1 MPEQTFIVP
10 EDSTPDRADKI
21 LAAHYPEVSRAAI
34 QRFIEN
40 GKVRRENGDSLES
53 KKKLNPGEVL
63 LVDLSPEPIPGLRP
77 VDLPIGILYEDES
90 LVVVDK
96 PSGMVVHPGDG
107 TGEDTLV
114 HALLHHCDEKLST
127 VGAPERPGIVHRLDK
142 DTTGVIVVAKTD
154 PVHHALVKQF
164 AERET
169 GKEYLAL
176 ASGVPREKSG
186 SVTLSIGRHPTI
198 RVKMA
203 VVENGKA
210 AHTDWERVDGDFGG
224 LASLLKCCIHTGR
237 THQIRVHLS
246 SLGHPVVGDETYG
259 FKPARSKIPSPPRV
273 LLHAQKLSFT
283 HPANGELMTV
293 EAPVPEDF
301 SDYLKLLK

>member
-10 EDSTPDRADKI
+10 EESTPDRADKI
-21 LAAHYPEVSRAAI
+21 LALHYPEVSRSAI
-34 QRFIEN
+34 QRFIES
-40 GKVRRENGDSLES
+40 GKVRRKNGDKLEP
-53 KKKLNPGEVL
+53 KKKLHPGEVL
-63 LVDLSPEPIPGLRP
+63 LVDLSPESIPGLRP

-127 VGAPERPGIVHRLDK
+127 VGAPDRPGIVHRLDK
-142 DTTGVIVVAKTD
+142 DTSGAIVVAKTD

-176 ASGVPREKSG
+176 VSGIPREKSG
-186 SVTLSIGRHPTI
+186 SVTLPIGRHPTI

-203 VVENGKA
+203 VVENGKP
-210 AHTDWERVDGDFGG
+210 AHTDWEIIESFGN
-224 LASLLKCCIHTGR
+224 LASLIRCRIHTGR

-246 SLGHPVVGDETYG
+246 SLGHPVLGDETYG
-259 FKPARSKIPSPPRV
+259 FKPARSKVPPPPRV
-273 LLHAQKLSFT
+273 LLHAEKLSFT
-283 HPANGELMTV
+283 HPGSGESMTV
-293 EAPVPEDF
+293 EVAVPPDF
-301 SDYLKLLK
+301 SDYVELLK

>member
-1 MPEQTFIVP
+1 MPEQTFIFP
-10 EDSTPDRADKI
+10 EESTPDRADKI

-34 QRFIEN
+34 QRFIES
-40 GKVRRENGDSLES
+40 GKVRRKNGDKLEP
-53 KKKLNPGEVL
+53 KKKLHPGEVL

-96 PSGMVVHPGDG
+96 PSGMVVHPGEG

-114 HALLHHCDEKLST
+114 HALLHHCDGKLSS
-127 VGAPERPGIVHRLDK
+127 VGSPDRPGIVHRLDK
-142 DTTGVIVVAKTD
+142 DTSGVMVVAKTD

-164 AERET
+164 ADRQT

-176 ASGVPREKSG
+176 VSGIPREKSG
-186 SVTLSIGRHPTI
+186 SVTLPLGRHPTI

-203 VVENGKA
+203 VVENGKP
-210 AHTDWERVDGDFGG
+210 AHTDWEITESFGN
-224 LASLLKCCIHTGR
+224 LASLIRCRIHTGR

-246 SLGHPVVGDETYG
+246 SLGHPIAGDETYG
-259 FKPARSKIPSPPRV
+259 FKPSRSKISSPPRV
-273 LLHAQKLSFT
+273 LLHARKLSFT
-283 HPANGELMTV
+283 HPGSGEPMNV
-293 EAPVPEDF
+293 EAPLPVDF
-301 SDYLKLLK
+301 RDYVELLK

>member
-10 EDSTPDRADKI
+10 EDSTPDRVDKI
-21 LAAHYPEVSRAAI
+21 LAAHYPEVSRVAI
-34 QRFIEN
+34 QRFIES
-40 GKVRRENGDSLES
+40 GKVRRENGDSLEP
-53 KKKLNPGEVL
+53 KKKLHPGEVL

-127 VGAPERPGIVHRLDK
+127 VGAPVRPGIVHRLDK
-142 DTTGVIVVAKTD
+142 DTSGAIVVAKTD

-164 AERET
+164 ADRET

-176 ASGVPREKSG
+176 ALGVPREKSG
-186 SVTLSIGRHPTI
+186 SVTLPIGRHPAI

-203 VVENGKA
+203 VVENGKP
-210 AHTDWERVDGDFGG
+210 AHTAWERVNGFGD
-224 LASLLKCCIHTGR
+224 LASLLRCRIHTGR

-246 SLGHPVVGDETYG
+246 SLGHPVVGDEKYG
-259 FKPARSKIPSPPRV
+259 FKPARSKIPLPPRV
-273 LLHAQKLSFT
+273 MLHAQKLSFI
-283 HPANGELMTV
+283 HPASGESMTM
-293 EAPVPEDF
+293 EAPVPGDF
-301 SDYLKLLK
+301 SDYVELLK

>member
-10 EDSTPDRADKI
+10 EDSTPDRVDKI

-34 QRFIEN
+34 QRFIES
-40 GKVRRENGDSLES
+40 GKVRRENGDSLEP
-53 KKKLNPGEVL
+53 KKKLHPGEVL
-63 LVDLSPEPIPGLRP
+63 LVDLSPEPSPGLRP

-127 VGAPERPGIVHRLDK
+127 VGAPVRPGIVHRLDK
-142 DTTGVIVVAKTD
+142 DTSGAIVVAKTD

-164 AERET
+164 ADRET

-176 ASGVPREKSG
+176 VSGVPREKSG
-186 SVTLSIGRHPTI
+186 SVTLPIGRHPTI

-203 VVENGKA
+203 VVENGKP
-210 AHTDWERVDGDFGG
+210 AHTDWERVNGFGV
-224 LASLLKCCIHTGR
+224 LASLLRCRIHTGR

-283 HPANGELMTV
+283 HPASGEPMTV
-293 EAPVPEDF
+293 EAPVPGDF
-301 SDYLKLLK
+301 SEYVELLK

>member
-10 EDSTPDRADKI
+10 EESTPDRADKI
-21 LAAHYPEVSRAAI
+21 LALHYPEVSRSAI
-34 QRFIEN
+34 QRFIES
-40 GKVRRENGDSLES
+40 GKVRRKNGDKLEP
-53 KKKLNPGEVL
+53 KKKLHPGEVL

-77 VDLPIGILYEDES
+77 VDLPIGILYEDEN

-96 PSGMVVHPGDG
+96 PSGMVVHPGEG

-114 HALLHHCDEKLST
+114 HALLHHCDGKLSS
-127 VGAPERPGIVHRLDK
+127 VGSPDRPGIVHRLDK
-142 DTTGVIVVAKTD
+142 DTSGVMVVAKTD

-164 AERET
+164 ADRQT

-176 ASGVPREKSG
+176 VSGIPREKSG
-186 SVTLSIGRHPTI
+186 SVTLPIGRHPTI

-203 VVENGKA
+203 VVENGKP
-210 AHTDWERVDGDFGG
+210 AHTDWEIIESFGDLG
-224 LASLLKCCIHTGR
+224 SLLRCRIHTGR

-259 FKPARSKIPSPPRV
+259 FKPARSKVPSPPRV
-273 LLHAQKLSFT
+273 LLHAEKLSFI
-283 HPANGELMTV
+283 HPASGESMTV
-293 EAPVPEDF
+293 EAPVPADF
-301 SDYLKLLK
+301 SNYVELLK

>member
-10 EDSTPDRADKI
+10 EQSTPDRADKI
-21 LAAHYPEVSRAAI
+21 LALHYPEVSRAAI
-34 QRFIEN
+34 QRFIES
-40 GKVRRENGDSLES
+40 GKVRRKNGDKLEP
-53 KKKLNPGEVL
+53 KKKLHPGEVL
-63 LVDLSPEPIPGLRP
+63 LVDLSPESIPGLRP

-142 DTTGVIVVAKTD
+142 DTSGVMVVAKTD
-154 PVHHALVKQF
+154 PVHHTLVKQF

-176 ASGVPREKSG
+176 VSGIPREKSG
-186 SVTLSIGRHPTI
+186 SVTLPIGRHPTI

-203 VVENGKA
+203 VVKNGKP
-210 AHTDWERVDGDFGG
+210 AHTDWEIIESFGD
-224 LASLLKCCIHTGR
+224 LASLIRCRIHTGR

-246 SLGHPVVGDETYG
+246 SLGHPVLGDETYG
-259 FKPARSKIPSPPRV
+259 FKPARSRVPPPPRV
-273 LLHAQKLSFT
+273 LLHARKLSFT
-283 HPANGELMTV
+283 HPGSGEPMSV
-293 EAPVPEDF
+293 EADWPVDF
-301 SDYLKLLK
+301 SDYVELLK

>member
-10 EDSTPDRADKI
+10 EGSSPDRADKI

-34 QRFIEN
+34 QRSIES
-40 GKVRRENGDSLES
+40 GKVRRKNGDRIEA
-53 KKKLNPGEVL
+53 KKKLQPGEVL
-63 LVDLSPEPIPGLRP
+63 LVDLSPKPIPSLRP
-77 VDLPIGILYEDES
+77 VDLPIEILYEDES

-96 PSGMVVHPGDG
+96 PAGMVVHPGDG

-114 HALLHHCDEKLST
+114 HALLHHCDGKLSS
-127 VGAPERPGIVHRLDK
+127 VGAPDRPGIVHRLDK
-142 DTTGVIVVAKTD
+142 DTSGVMVVAKTD

-164 AERET
+164 AGRET

-186 SVTLSIGRHPTI
+186 SVTLPIGRHPTI

-203 VVENGKA
+203 VVEKGKH
-210 AHTDWERVDGDFGG
+210 AHTDWEIIESFGD
-224 LASLLKCCIHTGR
+224 LASLIRCRIHTGR

-246 SLGHPVVGDETYG
+246 SLGHPIAGDETYG

-273 LLHAQKLSFT
+273 LLHAQKLCFI
-283 HPANGELMTV
+283 HPANS
-293 EAPVPEDF
+293 EAMNIEASVPSDF
-301 SDYLKLLK
+301 SDYVELL

>member
-34 QRFIEN
+34 QRFIES
-40 GKVRRENGDSLES
+40 GKVRRKNGDKLEP
-53 KKKLNPGEVL
+53 KKKLHPGEVL

-114 HALLHHCDEKLST
+114 HALLHHCNEKLST

-142 DTTGVIVVAKTD
+142 DT
-154 PVHHALVKQF
+154 
-164 AERET
+164 
-169 GKEYLAL
+169 
-176 ASGVPREKSG
+176 SGVNRGRQDRPRSPCSG
-186 SVTLSIGRHPTI
+186 E
-198 RVKMA
+198 A
-203 VVENGKA
+203 VCR
-210 AHTDWERVDGDFGG
+210 TGDREGVLG
-224 LASLLKCCIHTGR
+224 LGFQGFLAKNQEASLCPL
-237 THQIRVHLS
+237 V
-246 SLGHPVVGDETYG
+246 D
-259 FKPARSKIPSPPRV
+259 IPPF
-273 LLHAQKLSFT
+273 A
-283 HPANGELMTV
+283 
-293 EAPVPEDF
+293 
-301 SDYLKLLK
+301 

>member
-1 MPEQTFIVP
+1 
-10 EDSTPDRADKI
+10 
-21 LAAHYPEVSRAAI
+21 
-34 QRFIEN
+34 
-40 GKVRRENGDSLES
+40 
-53 KKKLNPGEVL
+53 
-63 LVDLSPEPIPGLRP
+63 
-77 VDLPIGILYEDES
+77 
-90 LVVVDK
+90 
-96 PSGMVVHPGDG
+96 MVVHPGDG
-107 TGEDTLV
+107 TREDALV

-176 ASGVPREKSG
+176 ASDVPREKSG
-186 SVTLSIGRHPTI
+186 SVTLPIGRHPTI

-203 VVENGKA
+203 VVENGKP
-210 AHTDWERVDGDFGG
+210 AHTDWEIIESFGN
-224 LASLLKCCIHTGR
+224 LASLIRCRIHTGR

>member
-1 MPEQTFIVP
+1 MPEHTFIVP
-10 EDSTPDRADKI
+10 EDSTPDRVDKI
-21 LAAHYPEVSRAAI
+21 LAAHYPEVSRVAI
-34 QRFIEN
+34 QRFIES
-40 GKVRRENGDSLES
+40 GKVCRENGDNLEP
-53 KKKLNPGEVL
+53 KKKLHPGEVL

-127 VGAPERPGIVHRLDK
+127 VGAPVRPGIVHRLDK
-142 DTTGVIVVAKTD
+142 DTSGAIVVAKTD

-164 AERET
+164 ADRET

-176 ASGVPREKSG
+176 VSGVPREKSG
-186 SVTLSIGRHPTI
+186 SVTLPIGRHPTI

-203 VVENGKA
+203 VVENGKP
-210 AHTDWERVDGDFGG
+210 AHTDWERVNGFDD
-224 LASLLKCCIHTGR
+224 LASLLRCRIHTGR

-259 FKPARSKIPSPPRV
+259 FKPPRSKVPSPPRV

-293 EAPVPEDF
+293 KAPVPADF
-301 SDYLKLLK
+301 SDYVELLK

>member
-1 MPEQTFIVP
+1 MPEHTFIVP
-10 EDSTPDRADKI
+10 EDSTPDRVDKI
-21 LAAHYPEVSRAAI
+21 LAAHYPGVSRAVI
-34 QRFIEN
+34 QRFIEC
-40 GKVRRENGDSLES
+40 GKVCRKNGGSLEP
-53 KKKLNPGEVL
+53 KKKLHPGEVL
-63 LVDLSPEPIPGLRP
+63 LVDLSPEPIPSLRP

-90 LVVVDK
+90 IVVVDK

-114 HALLHHCDEKLST
+114 HALLHHCDESLST
-127 VGAPERPGIVHRLDK
+127 VGAPKRPGIVHRLDK
-142 DTTGVIVVAKTD
+142 DTSGVMVVAKTD
-154 PVHHALVKQF
+154 SVHHALVKQF

-176 ASGVPREKSG
+176 ALGVPRETTG
-186 SVTLSIGRHPTI
+186 SITLPIGRHPTI

-203 VVENGKA
+203 VVDNGKS
-210 AHTDWERVDGDFGG
+210 AHTDWEMVDGDFGD
-224 LASLLKCCIHTGR
+224 LASLLKCRIHTGR

-259 FKPARSKIPSPPRV
+259 FKPARSRIPSPPRV

-283 HPANGELMTV
+283 HPASDALMTV
-293 EAPVPEDF
+293 EAPVPVDF
-301 SDYLKLLK
+301 SEYLELLK

>member
-34 QRFIEN
+34 QRFIES

-127 VGAPERPGIVHRLDK
+127 IGAPERPGIVHRLDK
-142 DTTGVIVVAKTD
+142 DTSGAIVVAKTD

-186 SVTLSIGRHPTI
+186 RVTLPIGRHPTI

-210 AHTDWERVDGDFGG
+210 AHTDWERVDGGFGD
-224 LASLLKCCIHTGR
+224 LASLLKCRIHTGR

-283 HPANGELMTV
+283 HPASGELMTV
-293 EAPVPEDF
+293 EAPVPADF
-301 SDYLKLLK
+301 SDYVELLK

>member
-10 EDSTPDRADKI
+10 EQSTPDRADKI
-21 LAAHYPEVSRAAI
+21 LALHYPEVSRAAI
-34 QRFIEN
+34 QRFIES
-40 GKVRRENGDSLES
+40 GKVRRKNGDKLEP
-53 KKKLNPGEVL
+53 KKKLHPGEVL
-63 LVDLSPEPIPGLRP
+63 LVDLSPESIPGLRP

-142 DTTGVIVVAKTD
+142 DTSGVMVVAKTD
-154 PVHHALVKQF
+154 PVHHTLVKQF

-176 ASGVPREKSG
+176 ASGIPREKSG
-186 SVTLSIGRHPTI
+186 SVTLPIGRHPTI

-203 VVENGKA
+203 VVENGKP
-210 AHTDWERVDGDFGG
+210 AHTDWDIIESFGD
-224 LASLLKCCIHTGR
+224 LASLIRCRIHTGR

-246 SLGHPVVGDETYG
+246 SLGHPVLGDETYG
-259 FKPARSKIPSPPRV
+259 FKPARSRVPPPPRV
-273 LLHAQKLSFT
+273 LLHARKLSFT
-283 HPANGELMTV
+283 HPGSGEPMSV
-293 EAPVPEDF
+293 EAHWPVDF
-301 SDYLKLLK
+301 SDYVELLK

>member
-10 EDSTPDRADKI
+10 EGSSPDRADKI

-34 QRFIEN
+34 QRFIES
-40 GKVRRENGDSLES
+40 GKVRRENGDKLEP
-53 KKKLNPGEVL
+53 KKKLHSSEVL

-77 VDLPIGILYEDES
+77 VDLPIGILYEDET

-114 HALLHHCDEKLST
+114 HALLHHCHGKLSS
-127 VGAPERPGIVHRLDK
+127 VGAPERPGIIHRLDK
-142 DTTGVIVVAKTD
+142 DTSGAIVVAKTD

-164 AERET
+164 ADRQI

-176 ASGVPREKSG
+176 VSGVPREKSG
-186 SVTLSIGRHPTI
+186 SVTLPIGRHPTI

-203 VVENGKA
+203 VVQNGKP
-210 AHTDWERVDGDFGG
+210 AHTDWEIIENFGNP
-224 LASLLKCCIHTGR
+224 ASLLRCRIHTGR

-246 SLGHPVVGDETYG
+246 SLGNPVVGDETYG
-259 FKPARSKIPSPPRV
+259 FKPARSKVPPPPRV

-283 HPANGELMTV
+283 HPANGEPMTV
-293 EAPVPEDF
+293 EAHVPADF
-301 SDYLKLLK
+301 SDYLELLK

>member
-1 MPEQTFIVP
+1 MHEHTFIVS
-10 EDSTPDRADKI
+10 EDSNPDRVDKI
-21 LAAHYPEVSRAAI
+21 LAAHYPEVSRATI
-34 QRFIEN
+34 QRFIES
-40 GKVRRENGDSLES
+40 GKICRKNGDRLEP
-53 KKKLNPGEVL
+53 KKKLHPGEIL
-63 LVDLSPEPIPGLRP
+63 LVDLSPVPIVGLRP

-90 LVVVDK
+90 LIVVDK

-114 HALLHHCDEKLST
+114 HALLHHCGEKLSS
-127 VGAPERPGIVHRLDK
+127 VGAPVRPGIVHRLDK
-142 DTTGVIVVAKTD
+142 DTSGAIVVAKTD

-164 AERET
+164 ADRET
-169 GKEYLAL
+169 GKKYLAL
-176 ASGVPREKSG
+176 VSGVPREKFG
-186 SVTLSIGRHPTI
+186 SVTLPIGRHPTI

-203 VVENGKA
+203 AVGNGKP
-210 AHTDWERVDGDFGG
+210 AHTDWERVNGFGD
-224 LASLLKCCIHTGR
+224 LASLLRCSIHTGR

-259 FKPARSKIPSPPRV
+259 FKPARSRIPSPPRV

-283 HPANGELMTV
+283 HPASGELMNV
-293 EAPVPEDF
+293 EAPVPTDF